1 MCDFAKKR
9 IDTEKKALP
18 AASSDTIAALC
29 TAPGGALSI
38 LRISG
43 ADALKVAEKVWFSPK
58 GNSLSAP
65 ENIRRMLLGKALDPE
80 TGEPCLAVYMKG
92 PASYT
97 GEDTVELQC
106 HGGSIAPGE
115 LLKAVFHAGARMAE
129 GGEFTL
135 RAFINGKMDL
145 TQAEAVADLIQA
157 KSTRSLHLAQKQL
170 SGLLGKKLGAIR
182 KELLDVLSEVESRM
196 DFPEEELDWTP
207 EERLLAKLSASSA
220 MLEKMLATKMR
231 GQILREGVRVVLAGR
246 PNSGKSSLL
255 NALLGY
261 ERAIVTPIEG
271 TTRDTLEE
279 VTSFGGIPVRL
290 TDTAGLREETCD
302 EIEKIGIARSMDSL
316 QEAEVI
322 FWVADLSDP
331 ESCQAP
337 FGNQLLPENAKI
349 ILCWNKCDL
358 SPAAPLFTPR
368 EEIPCIRLSAKEG
381 LGVEKLIEAFR
392 NSVLSGGEFTS
403 GECEISSRHGQYL
416 ERSLPLLACAGEEIK
431 EENWELAASCL
442 RHVLADL
449 GTITGETA
457 SPDVLEEIF
466 SRFCIGK

>member
-1 MCDFAKKR
+1 MCDFIKKSDR
-9 IDTEKKALP
+9 AGKKALP
-18 AASSDTIAALC
+18 ATASDTIAALC

-43 ADALKVAEKVWFSPK
+43 PEALQVAEKVWFS
-58 GNSLSAP
+58 SSANAVSRK
-65 ENIRRMLLGKALDPE
+65 ENIRKMLLGKALDPIA
-80 TGEPCLAVYMKG
+80 GEPCLAVFMKG

-106 HGGSIAPGE
+106 HGGSIAPGL
-115 LLKAVFHAGARMAE
+115 LLKAVLHAGARMAE

-145 TQAEAVADLIQA
+145 TQAEAVADLIHA
-157 KSTRSLHLAQKQL
+157 KSARSALLAEKQL
-170 SGLLGKKLGAIR
+170 SGLLGKKLSLLR
-182 KELLDVLSEVESRM
+182 KDLLDVLSEVESRM

-207 EERLLAKLSASSA
+207 EELLLEKLSRTGAE
-220 MLEKMLATKMR
+220 LERMLATRVR
-231 GQILREGVRVVLAGR
+231 GQILRDGVKVVLAGK

-279 VTSFGGIPVRL
+279 FTSFGGIPVRL
-290 TDTAGLREETCD
+290 IDTAGLRQETND
-302 EIEKIGIARSMDSL
+302 EIEKIGMARSMDSI

-322 FWVADLSDP
+322 FWLADRSDA
-331 ESCQAP
+331 ESCRNP
-337 FGNQLLPENAKI
+337 FGGREFPENAQV

-358 SPAAPLFTPR
+358 PPGGPLFEPP
-368 EEIPCIRLSAKEG
+368 ESVASIFLSAKDG
-381 LGVEKLIEAFR
+381 SGVESLMELFQAR
-392 NSVLSGGEFTS
+392 VLDGREFAS
-403 GECEISSRHGQYL
+403 SECEISSRHGEYL
-416 ERSLPLLACAGEEIK
+416 ERSLPLLACAAEEIRG
-431 EENWELAASCL
+431 ENWELAASCI
-442 RHVLADL
+442 RHILSDL
-449 GTITGETA
+449 GSITGETA

>member
-1 MCDFAKKR
+1 MCDFIKKR
-9 IDTEKKALP
+9 EMTEKKPLP
-18 AASSDTIAALC
+18 TASTDTIAALC

-43 ADALKVAEKVWFSPK
+43 PEALKVAEKVWFGSGKNP
-58 GNSLSAP
+58 LSAP
-65 ENIRRMLLGKALDPE
+65 ENIRKMLLGKALDPAN
-80 TGEPCLAVYMKG
+80 GEPCLAVYMKG

-106 HGGSIAPGE
+106 HGGSIAPGL

-157 KSTRSLHLAQKQL
+157 KSARSAVLAEKQL
-170 SGLLGKKLGAIR
+170 SGLLGRKLKEIR
-182 KELLDVLSEVESRM
+182 TALLDVLSEVESRM
-196 DFPEEELDWTP
+196 DFPEEELDWIP
-207 EERLLAKLSASSA
+207 EERLLEKLSASSCA
-220 MLEKMLATKMR
+220 MEKMLATRTR
-231 GQILREGVRVVLAGR
+231 GQILRKGVRVVLAGR

-290 TDTAGLREETCD
+290 TDTAGLREETSD
-302 EIEKIGIARSMDSL
+302 EIEKMGISRSMDSL
-316 QEAEVI
+316 KEAEVI
-322 FWVADLSDP
+322 LWVADLSDK
-331 ESCQAP
+331 ESCLNP
-337 FGNQLLPENAKI
+337 FGNQEFPENAKV

-358 SPAAPLFTPR
+358 APAAPLFVP
-368 EEIPCIRLSAKEG
+368 EGENAAVQLSAKEG
-381 LGVEKLIEAFR
+381 IGVEALVETFKEC
-392 NSVLSGGEFTS
+392 VLAGGDFS
-403 GECEISSRHGQYL
+403 AGECEISSRHGEYL
-416 ERSLPLLACAGEEIK
+416 ERSLPLLACAGEEIR

-449 GTITGETA
+449 GSITGETA